1 MKKHCWGDGQRNN
14 RHTGMSKSLLPPPA
28 SQSPSR
34 SPFLSLCPLS
44 LSLCL
49 SICWYWLIGSQL
61 AMLKCHLQSTKASSR
76 WARSW
81 NNSLIIET
89 TLLLSSYPSFPPVF
103 TSLSVQLQIN
113 YKPFSYS
120 LADIIN
126 SFVPNKQIGSTDYP
140 PNPTHTSHYISLG
153 NLFVY
158 TLQRLLQI
166 FLQSSWTST
175 SFPLL
180 LVSASV
186 METASQL
193 WEQVNICINLLS
205 LSSLT
210 VRKVMFPWERP
221 ASASVLWIPSL
232 SFFWNL

>member
-1 MKKHCWGDGQRNN
+1 MLELLKHRSLEEGSPGARSQISEEGELVGRDCCLWEGALKPGLRVLEKLQTGFSCCFRKEVSLPIWRSIAGVMVRGTIGIQVWANPFFHLQPRN
-14 RHTGMSKSLLPPPA
+14 HPLDLPFSL
-28 SQSPSR
+28 SV
-34 SPFLSLCPLS
+34 LSLS

-158 TLQRLLQI
+158 TLQRLL
-166 FLQSSWTST
+166 
-175 SFPLL
+175 
-180 LVSASV
+180 
-186 METASQL
+186 
-193 WEQVNICINLLS
+193 
-205 LSSLT
+205 
-210 VRKVMFPWERP
+210 
-221 ASASVLWIPSL
+221 
-232 SFFWNL
+232 